1 MEIIIYIIGGFL
13 AGVATGLIGL
23 SAAVIIAPLYATL
36 LGMDAY
42 VAIGIALA
50 SDIFA
55 SATSSVNY
63 IRHKNIDLKKS
74 WVLFAC
80 VIIAAIIGSY
90 FSKNLDPFITN
101 STINIFV
108 LILGLRF
115 LIYPLS
121 KERASKDIP
130 FGKYIIFTSVFFG
143 IMIGLISGFFGSG
156 GGLSLLAVLTMIYKF
171 DFKKAVGTSVFIMT
185 FTALVAST
193 THILVM
199 RTEWL
204 PLVITAVSAFI
215 GANIASSY
223 ANKINLKVLNYTIG
237 IFLTIYGI
245 ILVILHFF
253 M

>member
-1 MEIIIYIIGGFL
+1 MDIAVYIIGGFL

-23 SAAVIIAPLYATL
+23 SAAIIVAPLYATL
-36 LGMDAY
+36 LGMDTY

-50 SDIFA
+50 ADIFA

-74 WVLFAC
+74 WVLFAS

-90 FSKNLDPFITN
+90 LSKDMDTYVMN

-121 KERASKDIP
+121 KERANKSIP
-130 FGKYIIFTSVFFG
+130 FGKYIIFTSIFFG
-143 IMIGLISGFFGSG
+143 IIIGMISGYFGSG
-156 GGLSLLAVLTMIYKF
+156 GGLSLLAVLTMVYKY

-193 THILVM
+193 THIIIM
-199 RTEWL
+199 DTEWL
-204 PLVITAVSAFI
+204 PLIITAVFAFI
-215 GANIASSY
+215 GANLASSY
-223 ANKINLKVLNYTIG
+223 ANKINLKILNYTIG
-237 IFLTIYGI
+237 IFLVIYGS
-245 ILVILHFF
+245 ILVTLHFF
-253 M
+253 L